1 MSRFGELESS
11 RGDSL
16 SALIDCA
23 RANGVVEFASVTIDP
38 RLIIGICWLAF
49 FIAWAIMAMIYG
61 GGGRRSNN
69 GAEIGLRLLMVA
81 AAYVSIRYS
90 YALQPF
96 GAFTE
101 RVAVAGAIVCFLG
114 LQFGIWARVTLGR
127 SWGMPMALHDNP
139 ELVTAGPYQLVRHPI
154 YTALSLMLIGTS
166 LVFPFMVVPSL
177 IVIVYCTLAARR
189 EERDM
194 EQRFPAYADYKRRSK
209 FIVPFLL

>member
-1 MSRFGELESS
+1 ML
-11 RGDSL
+11 
-16 SALIDCA
+16 ADCA
-23 RANGVVEFASVTIDP
+23 RAIDVVESASVTIDP

-49 FIAWAIMAMIYG
+49 FIAGAIMAMIYG
-61 GGGRRSNN
+61 GGGRRANT
-69 GAEIGLRLLMVA
+69 GAEMGLRLLMVA
-81 AAYVSIRYS
+81 GAYLSVRYG

-96 GAFTE
+96 GAYTE
-101 RVAVAGAIVCFLG
+101 RVAIAGALICFLG

-127 SWGMPMALHDNP
+127 SWGMPMTLHDNP

-154 YTALSLMLIGTS
+154 YTALAVMFIGTS

-177 IVIVYCTLAARR
+177 IMIVYCTLAARR